1 VSAREEQ
8 VREALKVRERQVSEA
23 LDREAEERV
32 YAEMDEEALGGLYSS
47 YWELIRKAYAL
58 AEPVLHELIA
68 RRVRE
73 VVPDATAVWIEP
85 TDQGGPGWVFGTKV
99 RTPAGDVDGTDA
111 LRDDDTLS
119 DHFTDLGEF
128 FSSESN
134 PDQFFD
140 LPTQS

>member
-1 VSAREEQ
+1 VTAREEQ

-32 YAEMDEEALGGLYSS
+32 YAEMDEEALAGLYSS
-47 YWELIRKAYAL
+47 HWELIRKAYAL

-85 TDQGGPGWVFGTKV
+85 TDQGGPGWVCGYRV
-99 RTPAGDVDGTDA
+99 RSPGGETDDTDA
-111 LRDDDTLS
+111 LSDDDTLS

-134 PDQFFD
+134 PAQFFE
-140 LPTQS
+140 LPAKP